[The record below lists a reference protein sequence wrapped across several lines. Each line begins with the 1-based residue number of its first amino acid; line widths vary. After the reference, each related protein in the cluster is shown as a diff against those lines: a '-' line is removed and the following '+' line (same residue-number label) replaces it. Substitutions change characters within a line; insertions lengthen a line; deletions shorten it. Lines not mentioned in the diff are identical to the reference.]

1 MGEDVWNFGTF
12 FDDVNS
18 ALVHLN
24 VTSATKE
31 LKWILV
37 HFKSFKFKVKQ
48 PSVARGYK
56 NE

>member
-31 LKWILV
+31 LKI
-37 HFKSFKFKVKQ
+37 
-48 PSVARGYK
+48 
-56 NE
+56 